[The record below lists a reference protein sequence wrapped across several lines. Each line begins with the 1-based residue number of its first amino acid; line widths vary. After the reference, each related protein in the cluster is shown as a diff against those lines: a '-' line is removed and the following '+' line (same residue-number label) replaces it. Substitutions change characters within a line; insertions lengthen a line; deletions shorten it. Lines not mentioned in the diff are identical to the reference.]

1 MFEWDEEKRA
11 RNLAKHG
18 LDFLD
23 ARRLFDG
30 RPTVSVPARTETEA
44 RVLTGKVYTVV
55 WTQRGVSRYT
65 AAELDRMARAGASR
79 SDWAR
84 ADAKSDAEIEANAA
98 GDDAED
104 GMTVDW
110 TAAQIDLPAP
120 KAVLHMRI
128 DRDVLEFFRRGG
140 RGYQTR
146 INAVLRAYKDAHEPE

>member
-55 WTQRGVSRYT
+55 WTQRG
-65 AAELDRMARAGASR
+65 AAR
-79 SDWAR
+79 
-84 ADAKSDAEIEANAA
+84 
-98 GDDAED
+98 
-104 GMTVDW
+104 
-110 TAAQIDLPAP
+110 
-120 KAVLHMRI
+120 RI
-128 DRDVLEFFRRGG
+128 ISFRRSRHAEEGTYLALHGG
-140 RGYQTR
+140 G
-146 INAVLRAYKDAHEPE
+146 A

>member
-1 MFEWDEEKRA
+1 MRKKE
-11 RNLAKHG
+11 HI
-18 LDFLD
+18 
-23 ARRLFDG
+23 
-30 RPTVSVPARTETEA
+30 
-44 RVLTGKVYTVV
+44 
-55 WTQRGVSRYT
+55 SRYT